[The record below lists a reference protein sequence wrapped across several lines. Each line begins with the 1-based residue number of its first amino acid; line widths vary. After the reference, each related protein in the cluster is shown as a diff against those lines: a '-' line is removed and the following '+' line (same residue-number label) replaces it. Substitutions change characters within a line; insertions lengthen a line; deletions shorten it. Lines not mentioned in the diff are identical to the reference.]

1 MLGAYEEIIFRTFDS
16 SNTMTTESHSALK
29 DVQDPNEDINV
40 DNIWETVKGKDLK
53 GKVKEHSL
61 E

>member
-1 MLGAYEEIIFRTFDS
+1 MSL
-16 SNTMTTESHSALK
+16 ESHSALK

-40 DNIWETVKGKDLK
+40 DNIWETVIGKDLK